1 MTPLTSALSK
11 ALLHF
16 VWEGVLVALLLWIV
30 LAILQ
35 KRSAR
40 ARYLVSC
47 AALALMTILP
57 MVTAFVVYRAPVTA
71 SAFVQ
76 PASANAVFA
85 GPASASAPDWLSRW
99 IPALEAWAIPFWCAG
114 VLVFVA
120 RLILVSVHAHR
131 LAHDAEGAEAPVVSL
146 ISRLASRMG
155 VTRPIRVLISKLAE
169 SPSVV
174 GWLRPVILIP
184 AATLLSLSP
193 EQLEAV
199 LAHELAHIRRY
210 DYLVNVLQALSETL
224 LFYHPA
230 TWWVSSRIRR
240 ERELCCDDIAVAVCG
255 DAVGYARALATLER
269 FRITASDLAASNLAA
284 SNLAMSST
292 GGQLL
297 FRIRRLTGMQHEQ
310 ASSKVAALL
319 ALALAAIGLTF
330 SLPRASGQPQ
340 PGAEP
345 VVQRDAIW
353 VDTVKFGDLPITIRA
368 LGSMVTAATAE
379 LKVPESRASLV
390 KLGQRALIETQ
401 KGVTLAGTVSQVD
414 SVAFGGT
421 VNVAVA
427 LQTPM
432 PEFTGSPVDG
442 TVQVNTLHD
451 VIYVGRPVLRASDSS
466 GTLFRLDPDRTHA
479 APVKVRFGA
488 VSVNAVQILEG
499 LQPGDHI
506 ILSDMTKYDAASR
519 ILLK

>member
-16 VWEGVLVALLLWIV
+16 VWEGLLVALLLWIA

-35 KRSAR
+35 ERSAR

-57 MVTAFVVYRAPVTA
+57 ALTAFLSYRAPVAA

-76 PASANAVFA
+76 RASWNAASA
-85 GPASASAPDWLSRW
+85 GPAALPSPDWVSRW
-99 IPALEAWAIPFWCAG
+99 IPVLEAWAIPFWFAG

-120 RLILVSVHAHR
+120 RLILVSRHANR
-131 LAHDAEGAEAPVVSL
+131 LAREGQSAGALVVGL

-155 VTRPIRVLISKLAE
+155 VTRRVRVLISSLAE

-184 AATLLSLSP
+184 AATLLSLSA

-210 DYLVNVLQALSETL
+210 DYLVNLLQTLSETL

-230 TWWVSSRIRR
+230 IWWVSSRIRR

-255 DAVGYARALATLER
+255 NAVGYARALAILER
-269 FRITASDLAASNLAA
+269 FRMTAP
-284 SNLAMSST
+284 NLAMSST

-310 ASSKVAALL
+310 ASSKVPALL
-319 ALALAAIGLTF
+319 ALALAAICLTF
-330 SLPRASGQPQ
+330 SLQRANGQAPA
-340 PGAEP
+340 GNEP
-345 VVQRDAIW
+345 VVHRDAIW
-353 VDTVKFGDLPITIRA
+353 MDSVKFGDLPIMVRA
-368 LGSMVTAATAE
+368 LGSLVSAGTAE
-379 LKVPESRASLV
+379 LKVPESLASLAQ
-390 KLGQRALIETQ
+390 LGQSASVETKRGVLI
-401 KGVTLAGTVSQVD
+401 AGTVSRID
-414 SVAFGGT
+414 SYTSGGT
-421 VNVAVA
+421 VTVAVA
-427 LQTPM
+427 LQTSL

-442 TVQVNTLHD
+442 ILRVKTLHD
-451 VIYVGRPVLRASDSS
+451 VIYVGRPVFAAPDSS
-466 GTLFRLDPDRTHA
+466 YMIFRLDPDGKHA
-479 APVKVRFGA
+479 TQVKVRFGA
-488 VSVNAVQILEG
+488 MSVNSVQIVEG

-506 ILSDMTKYDAASR
+506 VLSDMTKLDGASR
-519 ILLK
+519 IRLE